1 MNISVTFLGIHRMKY
16 LLSSLSRLLIVFL
29 ASSIVFF
36 ALVVLIGRILTPYL
50 NKQAQTIEHIAGNLL
65 HKPVQIN
72 QFSVVWQGLTPVFQG
87 SHVVIWDDARTHPL
101 LDIKQLNI
109 GIDIFN
115 SLLTGRVKLGKI
127 NVSGV
132 ALIAHQTNDNQL
144 VFTGISTLFN
154 QSSATNLNGSNELM
168 GWLLAEPQLS
178 LENISLKFYPKSG
191 LEWPLM
197 QINLILKNNGD
208 RHRLSGTLRLLEEKY
223 SELEFKTDLSGS
235 ASLSQNRLNG
245 RIYLQGRDI
254 LLDRWLPQWQQA
266 ISTQNARTNFRIWAD
281 WQQDHFTHIQ
291 SLFSNRQV
299 FSLKIGERPPITFSP
314 FFGHVLWQ
322 TATNTNWTI
331 DANVQN
337 FGSLPWQKIPGI
349 KGLDAY
355 LHLTNTSGSLIAR
368 SSDLNLD
375 FKELFKSPLHLDSL
389 SSQVNWQQKGGEYS
403 IQVAKFEANNQ
414 DGSVNAQAGFLIPN
428 DRINSQISLLARV
441 KTLHPENIGYYLPQT
456 LLGPDLIHWLGH
468 SIIQGSGIGSMVLQ
482 GPINQFPF
490 DKDNGTFLIDT
501 QIKNATLNYQTGWPS
516 AQQIDGELIFSGR
529 QMQILVDTARIFATT
544 IKDVKVSIP
553 LIKKQLQAVLHIATS
568 TIDTRLETGRA
579 FLMATPLAKG
589 VLSQLSS
596 LILTGPLQLSFQ
608 LSIPL
613 ESGKEKLKL
622 LGEAN
627 IENAKLRT
635 LTHNIQLDDLKGP
648 FSFTQDGISAPKL
661 TAVLWGK
668 PIELAIRSVPTI
680 QLTIHY
686 NDLQTNLQ
694 PKKNGWL
701 FSINNKNIKGT
712 VLIPNDNQRALQANF
727 DTIYLDSSITSNDV
741 NTWDL
746 KQIPKIELNARE
758 VRYQNINF
766 GAVHL
771 RLRPILGGVL
781 VRELQAGNANY
792 HLMASGAW
800 HTDTKSTELRGQL
813 DSPNLSNFLRSLGL
827 PASLIAEQTRI
838 RFNLNWPGAPYN
850 ISLAQLRGN
859 FSFNATKGQIVDLG
873 SSAEAKLSFGRLLTS
888 LSIQSL
894 TRRLQLDFSDLQA
907 KGFDFTSLQGN
918 FSLKNG
924 NAITRD
930 TNIEGTVAAI
940 AITGRI
946 GILNKDY
953 DLFIKVVPHFTS
965 SLPVIVGLAG
975 GPVAGIVAW
984 AANAILG
991 STVQKIAETS
1001 YHITGSWSK
1010 PEVVKTST

>member
-1 MNISVTFLGIHRMKY
+1 MKY

-36 ALVVLIGRILTPYL
+36 ALVVLIGWVLTPYL

-87 SHVVIWDDARTHPL
+87 SHVVIWNDTRTHPL

-109 GIDIFN
+109 GVDIFD

-132 ALIAHQTNDNQL
+132 DLIVHQTNDNQL
-144 VFTGISTLFN
+144 VFTGISALFN
-154 QSSATNLNGSNELM
+154 QSSTTNLNGSNELM

-197 QINLILKNNGD
+197 QINLILKNSGD
-208 RHRLSGTLRLLEEKY
+208 RHRLSGTLQFLEEKY
-223 SELEFKTDLSGS
+223 SELTFKADLNGS
-235 ASLSQNRLNG
+235 PSLSQIRLNG

-254 LLDRWLPQWQQA
+254 LLDRWLPQWQQT
-266 ISTQNARTNFRIWAD
+266 ISTQNARTNFSVWAD

-291 SLFSNRQV
+291 SLFSNQQV
-299 FSLKIGERPPITFSP
+299 FSLKIGEQVPITFSP
-314 FFGHVLWQ
+314 FSAHVLWQ
-322 TATNTNWTI
+322 VATDNNWTI

-337 FGSLPWQKIPGI
+337 FGCLPWQKIPGI

-355 LHLTNTSGSLIAR
+355 LHATNTSGNLIAR

-375 FKELFKSPLHLDSL
+375 FKELFKAPLHLDRL
-389 SSQVNWQQKGGEYS
+389 SSQVSWQQKGGEYS

-414 DGSVNAQAGFLIPN
+414 DASVNAQAGFLIPTH
-428 DRINSQISLLARV
+428 RIDSQISLLARV
-441 KTLHPENIGYYLPQT
+441 KAFHPESIGAYLPRT
-456 LLGPDLIHWLGH
+456 LLGPDLIHWLSH
-468 SIIQGSGIGSMVLQ
+468 SIIQGSAIGSMVLQ

-490 DKDNGTFLIDT
+490 DKNNGTFLIDT
-501 QIKNATLNYQTGWPS
+501 QIKNATLNYQAGWPS

-529 QMQILVDTARIFATT
+529 QMQVLVDTAQIFSTT
-544 IKDVKVSIP
+544 LKDIKVSIP
-553 LIKKQLQAVLHIATS
+553 IIKKQLQAVLHIATS

-589 VLSQLSS
+589 ALSQLSS

-613 ESGKEKLKL
+613 EVGKEKLNL
-622 LGEAN
+622 LGEAH
-627 IENAKLRT
+627 IESAKLRIP
-635 LTHNIQLDDLKGP
+635 LHNIQLDDLTGP
-648 FSFTQDGISAPKL
+648 FSFTQDGILAPKL
-661 TAVLWGK
+661 TAILWEK
-668 PIELAIRSVPTI
+668 PIELAVRSAPTT

-686 NDLQTNLQ
+686 NGLQTNLQ
-694 PKKNGWL
+694 PEENAWL

-712 VLIPNDNQRALQANF
+712 VLIPNDNRRALQANF
-727 DTIYLDSSITSNDV
+727 DTIYLDSSIASN
-741 NTWDL
+741 NTNNWNL
-746 KQIPKIELNARE
+746 KQIPKIELNAKE
-758 VRYQNINF
+758 VRYQSINF

-771 RLRPILGGVL
+771 KLRPILGGVL

-800 HTDTKSTELRGQL
+800 HTQDIKSTELMGQL
-813 DSPNLSNFLRSLGL
+813 DSANLSNFLRSLGL
-827 PASLIAEQTRI
+827 PASLIAEQTHI

-850 ISLAQLRGN
+850 VSLAKLRGN
-859 FSFNATKGQIVDLG
+859 FSFNATKGQIVDIG
-873 SSAEAKLSFGRLLTS
+873 SSAEAKLSFGRLLTF

-918 FSLKNG
+918 FSLRNG
-924 NAITRD
+924 NAVTRD
-930 TNIEGTVAAI
+930 TNIEGAVAAI

-946 GILNKDY
+946 GILHKDY
-953 DLFIKVVPHFTS
+953 DLIIKVVPHFTS

-984 AANAILG
+984 AANTILG

-1010 PEVVKTST
+1010 PEVVKTSA

>member
-1 MNISVTFLGIHRMKY
+1 MKY

-50 NKQAQTIEHIAGNLL
+50 NKQAQTIEHIAGNVL

-72 QFSVVWQGLTPVFQG
+72 QFSVVWQGLTPIFRG
-87 SHVVIWDDARTHPL
+87 SHVIIWDDTRTYPL
-101 LDIKQLNI
+101 LDIKQLNM

-115 SLLTGRVKLGKI
+115 SLLTGGLKLGKI

-132 ALIAHQTNDNQL
+132 ALIAHQTKDNQFI
-144 VFTGISTLFN
+144 FTGISTIFN
-154 QSSATNLNGSNELM
+154 QSGAANLNGSNELM

-197 QINLILKNNGD
+197 QINLVLKNSGA
-208 RHRLSGTLRLLEEKY
+208 RHRLSGTLRLLDEKY
-223 SELEFKTDLSGS
+223 SELIFKTDLSGS
-235 ASLSQNRLNG
+235 LSASLKG

-254 LLDRWLPQWQQA
+254 LLDRWLHQWQQT
-266 ISTQNARTNFRIWAD
+266 ISTQNAKTTFSVWAD

-291 SLFSNRQV
+291 GLFSNRQV
-299 FSLKIGERPPITFSP
+299 FSLKIGKQPLVTFSP
-314 FFGHVLWQ
+314 FSAHLLWQ
-322 TATNTNWTI
+322 AVTNNNWTI

-349 KGLDAY
+349 NGLDAY
-355 LHLTNTSGSLIAR
+355 LHVTDSSGSLIAH
-368 SSDLNLD
+368 SNDLDLD
-375 FKELFKSPLHLDSL
+375 FKGLFKAPLHLNSL
-389 SSQVNWQQKGGEYS
+389 SSEVNWQKKGDEYS

-414 DGSVNAQAGFLIPN
+414 DASVNAQAGVLIPH
-428 DRINSQISLLARV
+428 DRINSQISLLASV
-441 KTLHPENIGYYLPQT
+441 KTLHPESIGYYLPQT
-456 LLGPDLIHWLGH
+456 LLGPDLIHWLSH
-468 SIIQGSGIGSMVLQ
+468 SIIQGSGTGSLVLQ

-490 DKDNGTFLIDT
+490 DKNNGTFLIDT
-501 QIKNATLNYQTGWPS
+501 QIKNATLNYQPGWPS

-529 QMQILVDTARIFATT
+529 QMQILVDTAQVFATT
-544 IKDVKVSIP
+544 LKGIKVSIP
-553 LIKKQLQAVLHIATS
+553 AIKKQLQAVLHIATS

-613 ESGKEKLKL
+613 ESGKERLKL
-622 LGEAN
+622 LGEAS
-627 IENAKLRT
+627 IEHAKVSIPA
-635 LTHNIQLDDLKGP
+635 HNIQLDDLKGP
-648 FSFTQDGISAPKL
+648 FSFTQDGILAQKL
-661 TAVLWGK
+661 TAVLWGN
-668 PIELAIRSVPTI
+668 PIELAIRSTPSI
-680 QLTIHY
+680 QLTIRY
-686 NDLQTNLQ
+686 NGLQTDLQ
-694 PKKNGWL
+694 PEKNAWL
-701 FSINNKNIKGT
+701 FSINNKNVKGT
-712 VLIPNDNQRALQANF
+712 VLIPNDNRRALQANF
-727 DTIYLDSSITSNDV
+727 DTIYLDSSIASHNM
-741 NTWDL
+741 NTWNL

-758 VRYQNINF
+758 VRYQTINF

-771 RLRPILGGVL
+771 RLSPLLGGVL

-800 HTDTKSTELRGQL
+800 HTQDTQSTELMGQL
-813 DSPNLSNFLRSLGL
+813 DSPNLSDFLRSLGL
-827 PASLIAEQTRI
+827 PASLIAEQTHI
-838 RFNLNWPGAPYN
+838 RFNLNWPSAPYN
-850 ISLAQLRGN
+850 ISLAKLRGN
-859 FSFNATKGQIVDLG
+859 FSFSATKGQIVDIG
-873 SSAEAKLSFGRLLTS
+873 SSAEAKLNFGRLLTF
-888 LSIQSL
+888 LSVQSL

-907 KGFDFTSLQGN
+907 KGFDFTSLEGN
-918 FSLKNG
+918 FSLRNG

-930 TNIEGTVAAI
+930 TNIEGAVAAI

-946 GILNKDY
+946 GIVNKDY
-953 DLFIKVVPHFTS
+953 DLLIKVVPHFTS

-1001 YHITGSWSK
+1001 YHITGAWSK
-1010 PEVVKTST
+1010 PEVVKTSA

>member
-1 MNISVTFLGIHRMKY
+1 MKY

-50 NKQAQTIEHIAGNLL
+50 NKQAQAIEHIAGNLL

-87 SHVVIWDDARTHPL
+87 SQVIIWDDTRTHPL
-101 LDIKQLNI
+101 LNIKQLNI
-109 GIDIFN
+109 GIDILN
-115 SLLTGRVKLGKI
+115 SLLTGGIKLGKI

-132 ALIAHQTNDNQL
+132 ALIAHQTNDHQL
-144 VFTGISTLFN
+144 IFTGISTLFN
-154 QSSATNLNGSNELM
+154 QSSTTGLNGANELM
-168 GWLLAEPQLS
+168 AWLLAESQLS

-197 QINLILKNNGD
+197 QINLILKNSGD
-208 RHRLSGTLRLLEEKY
+208 RHRLSATLRLLEARS
-223 SELEFKTDLSGS
+223 SELIVKTDLSGS
-235 ASLSQNRLNG
+235 PSASLKG
-245 RIYLQGRDI
+245 RIYLQGRDM
-254 LLDRWLPQWQQA
+254 LLDRWLPQWQQT
-266 ISTQNARTNFRIWAD
+266 ISTQNARTNFSVWAD

-291 SLFSNRQV
+291 SLFSNRQA
-299 FSLKIGERPPITFSP
+299 FSLKIGEQAPITFTP
-314 FFGHVLWQ
+314 FMTHVLWQ
-322 TATNTNWTI
+322 VATNNNWTI
-331 DANVQN
+331 DATVED

-355 LHLTNTSGSLIAR
+355 LHVTNASGNLIAR
-368 SSDLNLD
+368 SRDLSLD
-375 FKELFKSPLHLDSL
+375 FTKLFRAPLHLDSL
-389 SSQVNWQQKGGEYS
+389 SSEVNWQQKGGEYS
-403 IQVAKFEANNQ
+403 IQVTKFEANNQ
-414 DGSVNAQAGFLIPN
+414 DASVNAQAGFLIPP
-428 DRINSQISLLARV
+428 DRINSQISLLASV
-441 KTLHPENIGYYLPQT
+441 KTLHPERIGYYLPQT
-456 LLGPDLIHWLGH
+456 LLGPDLIHWLSH
-468 SIIQGSGIGSMVLQ
+468 SIIQGSGIGSLVLQ

-490 DKDNGTFLIDT
+490 DKNNGTFLIDT
-501 QIKNATLNYQTGWPS
+501 QIKNATLNYQAGWPS
-516 AQQIDGELIFSGR
+516 AEQIDGELIFSGR
-529 QMQILVDTARIFATT
+529 QMQILLDTVQIFATT
-544 IKDVKVSIP
+544 LKDIKVSIP

-568 TIDTRLETGRA
+568 TIETRLETGRA
-579 FLMATPLAKG
+579 FLMVTPLAKG

-596 LILTGPLQLSFQ
+596 LVLTGPLQLSFQ

-627 IENAKLRT
+627 IVHAKARIP
-635 LTHNIQLDDLKGP
+635 THNIQLDDLKGP

-668 PIELAIRSVPTI
+668 PIELAIRSVPTT

-686 NDLQTNLQ
+686 NGLQTDLQ
-694 PKKNGWL
+694 PEKNAWL
-701 FSINNKNIKGT
+701 FRINNKNIKGT
-712 VLIPNDNQRALQANF
+712 VLIPNDNRRALQANF
-727 DTIYLDSSITSNDV
+727 DTIYFDSSISSHNT
-741 NTWDL
+741 NTWNL
-746 KQIPKIELNARE
+746 KQIPKIELNAKE
-758 VRYQNINF
+758 VRYQTINF

-771 RLRPILGGVL
+771 RLSPILGGVL

-800 HTDTKSTELRGQL
+800 HTQDTQSTELMGQL

-827 PASLIAEQTRI
+827 PASLIAEQTHI

-850 ISLAQLRGN
+850 ASLGQLRGN
-859 FSFNATKGQIVDLG
+859 FSFNATKGQIVDIG
-873 SSAEAKLSFGRLLTS
+873 SSAEAKLSFGRLLTF
-888 LSIQSL
+888 LSVQSL

-918 FSLKNG
+918 FSLRNG

-930 TNIEGTVAAI
+930 TNIEGAVAAI
-940 AITGRI
+940 AISGRI
-946 GILNKDY
+946 GIVDKDY

-1001 YHITGSWSK
+1001 YHITGTWSK